1 MLLCSALKPAIMMI
15 TVLCDVKHVLNLSQS
30 FETVDT
36 YIYIG
41 FNRLQLVCN
50 YNVPCWSFPNNL

>member
-41 FNRLQLVCN
+41 LTD
-50 YNVPCWSFPNNL
+50 YN